1 MKIKNFLFSVY
12 QWIICVPI
20 VIVLTLLTSIFT
32 IILSPIFPNS
42 NISYLPARWWSKAT
56 CGLFFIKVKVK
67 GLEKIE
73 KGKSYVF
80 AANHQSMFDIFV
92 IYGWLPVRFKWIMK
106 KELRKVPFVGLASEM
121 AGHIF
126 IDRSNAHAAKLS
138 IEKAEKQL
146 KKGNSIVIFPE
157 GTRST
162 NGQMRKFKKGAFQIA
177 ADLALPIV
185 PVTIKGSF
193 ERLSKTSFK
202 VKPGVIEMIIHQPIE
217 VTPYLPDRIPDLMK
231 TSWEMIHSVL

>member
-1 MKIKNFLFSVY
+1 
-12 QWIICVPI
+12 
-20 VIVLTLLTSIFT
+20 
-32 IILSPIFPNS
+32 
-42 NISYLPARWWSKAT
+42 SYLPARWWSKAT

-73 KGKSYVF
+73 RGKSYVF

-126 IDRSNAHAAKLS
+126 VDRSNAQAAKLS

-202 VKPGVIEMIIHQPIE
+202 VKPGVIEMIIHQPID
-217 VTPYLPDRIPDLMK
+217 VTPYLPDRIPELMK

>member
-1 MKIKNFLFSVY
+1 M
-12 QWIICVPI
+12 
-20 VIVLTLLTSIFT
+20 
-32 IILSPIFPNS
+32 
-42 NISYLPARWWSKAT
+42 
-56 CGLFFIKVKVK
+56 K

-73 KGKSYVF
+73 RGKSYVF

-126 IDRSNAHAAKLS
+126 VDRSNAHAAKVS
-138 IEKAEKQL
+138 IEKAKKQL
-146 KKGNSIVIFPE
+146 KKGNSIVVFPE
-157 GTRST
+157 GTRSS

-231 TSWEMIHSVL
+231 TSWEVIHSVL